1 MRINSDSANKL
12 VKQITSARS
21 ALVAQE
27 RQVTTYSFLQGEE
40 PFKPDYD
47 FAGTQAKLDKMN
59 EAIVI
64 LKHAINQ
71 FNISAKLPGMDITVD
86 MALVKL
92 PILTAK
98 AEAEKLERMAAVLE
112 KTRSTNMA
120 AKAAEYT
127 CRNYD
132 GSEAAAACKAA
143 RAELVS
149 IQQAL
154 NTVNMTEFF
163 EVDDT
168 VNEALA

>member
-47 FAGTQAKLDKMN
+47 FAGTQVKLDKMN

-92 PILTAK
+92 PILTRS
-98 AEAEKLERMAAVLE
+98 EERRVGKE
-112 KTRSTNMA
+112 
-120 AKAAEYT
+120 
-127 CRNYD
+127 CR
-132 GSEAAAACKAA
+132 
-143 RAELVS
+143 L
-149 IQQAL
+149 
-154 NTVNMTEFF
+154 
-163 EVDDT
+163 
-168 VNEALA
+168 

>member
-12 VKQITSARS
+12 VKQIASARS

-27 RQVTTYSFLQGEE
+27 RQVFTYSFLQGEE

-59 EAIVI
+59 EAII
-64 LKHAINQ
+64 TLKHAINR
-71 FNISAKLPGMDITVD
+71 FNCSTKLPGLDITVD

-92 PILTAK
+92 PLLSAK
-98 AEAEKLERMAAVLE
+98 VEKLERMASVLE
-112 KTRSTNMA
+112 KTRSTNVA
-120 AKAAEYT
+120 AKMAEYT

-132 GSEAAAACKAA
+132 GGEAAAAYKAA
-143 RAELVS
+143 HAELVA

-163 EVDDT
+163 EVDES
-168 VNEALA
+168 VREVLA

>member
-98 AEAEKLERMAAVLE
+98 AEKLERMAAVLE
-112 KTRSTNMA
+112 KTRSTNLA

-132 GSEAAAACKAA
+132 GDEAAAAGKAA